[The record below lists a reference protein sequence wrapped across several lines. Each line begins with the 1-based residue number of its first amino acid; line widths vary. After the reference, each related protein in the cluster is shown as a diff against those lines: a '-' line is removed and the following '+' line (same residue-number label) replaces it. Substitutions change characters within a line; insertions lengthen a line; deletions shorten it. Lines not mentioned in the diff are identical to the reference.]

1 MVERAG
7 HQVVGE
13 ASDRREA
20 LNLTQA
26 LRPDIAVLDIP
37 SLNGLDAAREIRRV
51 APHTKV
57 ILLTEQA
64 DKTDVLRG
72 LGTGA
77 KGYILKSQA
86 AEDLIPA
93 IREATRGETYLSS
106 GVATSLVSA
115 YLQEID
121 PSADPL
127 TARERQVLQ
136 LIAEGKTTREIAG
149 LLGIS
154 FKTAEAHRRHI
165 MQKLDIH
172 ETAGVV
178 RYAIRHGLLQP

>member
-1 MVERAG
+1 VLEGAG

-20 LNLTQA
+20 LNLTRA
-26 LRPDIAVLDIP
+26 LRPEIAVLDIP
-37 SLNGLDAAREIRRV
+37 SLDGLVAAREIRRI
-51 APHTKV
+51 APDTKV
-57 ILLTEQA
+57 ILLTVQT

-72 LGTGA
+72 LGAGA

-93 IREATRGETYLSS
+93 IREASRGETYLSS
-106 GVATSLVSA
+106 SVATSLVSA

-136 LIAEGKTTREIAG
+136 LIAEGKTTREIAT

-172 ETAGVV
+172 ETVGVV